1 MIASPKIYKTS
12 FLSSFLSTKENKLK
26 EDLNKNI
33 IFSPS
38 NGKPFKKTT
47 NSDEID
53 ELSCLFNSIETPTK
67 TKHMIDKSG
76 KDLFSYLMSQG
87 QDYYRTLERTKT

>member
-38 NGKPFKKTT
+38 NGKPFQKNNK
-47 NSDEID
+47 
-53 ELSCLFNSIETPTK
+53 F
-67 TKHMIDKSG
+67 
-76 KDLFSYLMSQG
+76 
-87 QDYYRTLERTKT
+87 R